1 MSQNTQHV
9 ISFAFD
15 YTMKRTR
22 FTLKFLLDVDTFT
35 IRFVNLDSDDDF
47 DEKSKDQLGLS
58 CAKLS

>member
-22 FTLKFLLDVDTFT
+22 FTLKFLLDADTFT
-35 IRFVNLDSDDDF
+35 IRFVNVDS